1 MQSGQVLT
9 PPPLSCSVRWMSEM
23 TPHKAG
29 EMIGNGLVAVCRLT
43 VFIIILHFAI
53 KYW

>member
-1 MQSGQVLT
+1 
-9 PPPLSCSVRWMSEM
+9 MSEM
-23 TPHKAG
+23 APHEVGKY
-29 EMIGNGLVAVCRLT
+29 IGFFLVAVCRLT